1 MKKSYPFLL
10 DHRPFYFC
18 ENSCVLLFS
27 SKIFILI
34 KRRYIYI
41 YIYIRKHQSQKIN
54 RIYQSFLFNLFKN
67 DFTIEIGKED
77 IQLAKP
83 FETVLVLES
92 IGVWN
97 SNIV

>member
-1 MKKSYPFLL
+1 MKIHVFYSFLL
-10 DHRPFYFC
+10 K
-18 ENSCVLLFS
+18 SLFS
-27 SKIFILI
+27 SKEDIYI
-34 KRRYIYI
+34 YIYI

-54 RIYQSFLFNLFKN
+54 RIYQSFLFDLFKN
-67 DFTIEIGKED
+67 DFTIKIGKED

>member
-1 MKKSYPFLL
+1 MKIHVFYSFLL
-10 DHRPFYFC
+10 K
-18 ENSCVLLFS
+18 SLFS
-27 SKIFILI
+27 SKED
-34 KRRYIYI
+34 I

-67 DFTIEIGKED
+67 DFTIKIGKED

-92 IGVWN
+92 NGVWN

>member
-1 MKKSYPFLL
+1 M
-10 DHRPFYFC
+10 
-18 ENSCVLLFS
+18 
-27 SKIFILI
+27 
-34 KRRYIYI
+34 
-41 YIYIRKHQSQKIN
+41 
-54 RIYQSFLFNLFKN
+54 IYQSFLFDLFKN
-67 DFTIEIGKED
+67 DFTIKIGKED